1 MRLPAGWRRK
11 PWELRYVHGARL
23 AGGMRR
29 LLVQATHRHCH
40 VEFQGP
46 LYIGPGFELT
56 IPDAGTL
63 VVGPEVEFRRGF
75 VCEISGNGSVV
86 IGARTAFTSDCLIQ
100 CSTSIEIGERCAFG
114 QSTLIFD
121 GSHRYLGLDEH
132 WLDQGWD
139 FQPIRIGDG
148 AGVSD
153 KCTVQADIG
162 ERAIIASH
170 SVVNRPIPAYSVAAG
185 VPARVVRHFGPE
197 DKRPA
202 EPRIADRGREPAPDK
217 PTGA

>member
-1 MRLPAGWRRK
+1 MT
-11 PWELRYVHGARL
+11 GA
-23 AGGMRR
+23 RR
-29 LLVQATHRHCH
+29 LLVRATHRHCH

-46 LYIGPGFELT
+46 VYVGPGFELE
-56 IPDAGTL
+56 IPGSGTL
-63 VVGPEVEFRRGF
+63 IVGPEVKFRRGF

-86 IGARTAFTSDCLIQ
+86 IGARTDFTSHCLIQ

-121 GSHRYLGLDEH
+121 GRHRYLGRDEH

-148 AGVSD
+148 VGVSD
-153 KCTVQADIG
+153 KCTIQADIG
-162 ERAIIASH
+162 ERALIASH
-170 SVVNRPIPAYSVAAG
+170 SVVNRPIPGHCVAAG

-197 DKRPA
+197 DQRP
-202 EPRIADRGREPAPDK
+202 GPDLS
-217 PTGA
+217 AVV